1 MNELNTQ
8 QFCKILYTKAQT
20 RLQHFSK
27 IISYLLLQNVKIKSF
42 MANRT

>member
-1 MNELNTQ
+1 MNVYATILQNT
-8 QFCKILYTKAQT
+8 IHHKAQT

-27 IISYLLLQNVKIKSF
+27 IVSYLLLQNVKIKSF